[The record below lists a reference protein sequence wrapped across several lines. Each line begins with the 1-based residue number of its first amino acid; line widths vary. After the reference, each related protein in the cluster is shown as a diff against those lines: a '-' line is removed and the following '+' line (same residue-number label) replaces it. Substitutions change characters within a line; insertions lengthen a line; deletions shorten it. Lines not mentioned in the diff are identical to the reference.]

1 MRRCCDNNT
10 APLSACKSRSMIWRT
25 KLQMNWRKLNKE
37 IALMSEDQVLDLLNQ
52 ERAGAKRISILERL
66 HQRYTAM
73 RTARERMELLKEAR
87 AL

>member
-1 MRRCCDNNT
+1 
-10 APLSACKSRSMIWRT
+10 
-25 KLQMNWRKLNKE
+25 MNWRKLNKE

-66 HQRYTAM
+66 HQRYTAL
-73 RTARERMELLKEAR
+73 RTSRERMELFKEAR

>member
-1 MRRCCDNNT
+1 
-10 APLSACKSRSMIWRT
+10 
-25 KLQMNWRKLNKE
+25 MNWRKLNKE

-66 HQRYTAM
+66 HHRYTAL

>member
-1 MRRCCDNNT
+1 
-10 APLSACKSRSMIWRT
+10 
-25 KLQMNWRKLNKE
+25 MNWRKLNKE
-37 IALMSEDQVLDLLNQ
+37 LALMTEDQVLSLLNE
-52 ERAGAKRISILERL
+52 ERAGARRISILERL

>member
-1 MRRCCDNNT
+1 
-10 APLSACKSRSMIWRT
+10 
-25 KLQMNWRKLNKE
+25 MNWRKLNKE
-37 IALMSEDQVLDLLNQ
+37 LALMTEDQVLSLLNE

-66 HQRYTAM
+66 HQRYTAL

>member
-1 MRRCCDNNT
+1 
-10 APLSACKSRSMIWRT
+10 
-25 KLQMNWRKLNKE
+25 MNWRKLNKE
-37 IALMSEDQVLDLLNQ
+37 LALMSEDQVLDLLNQ

>member
-1 MRRCCDNNT
+1 
-10 APLSACKSRSMIWRT
+10 
-25 KLQMNWRKLNKE
+25 LQMNWRKLNKE

-66 HQRYTAM
+66 HQRYTAL
-73 RTARERMELLKEAR
+73 RASRERMELFKEAR

>member
-1 MRRCCDNNT
+1 
-10 APLSACKSRSMIWRT
+10 
-25 KLQMNWRKLNKE
+25 MNWRKLNKE

-66 HQRYTAM
+66 HQRYTAL
-73 RTARERMELLKEAR
+73 RASRERMELFKEAR

>member
-1 MRRCCDNNT
+1 M
-10 APLSACKSRSMIWRT
+10 
-25 KLQMNWRKLNKE
+25 QMNWRKLNKE

-66 HQRYTAM
+66 HQRYTAL
-73 RTARERMELLKEAR
+73 RTSRERMELLKEAR